1 MENNRTSRGESRI
14 SGSVESRSKGKVKS
28 RKRTE
33 KRGGSNFIIQ
43 GTILAAAG
51 IIVRLIGMLYR
62 IPLANILGDEGNGYY
77 SSAFSIYSI
86 LLIVSSY
93 SLPTAVSKMI
103 AAKAARKEYKNSF
116 RILRTSLFYGTVA
129 GGLGAAVLWFGADVF
144 AARFL
149 NMPYTRYALKT
160 LAPTIWVIAYL
171 GVFRGY
177 FQGLGTMMPTALSQI
192 FEQVVNAVISIVA
205 AKQLFEV
212 GLKSNLVHKATEYSF
227 ALGAA
232 GGTIGTGAGAA
243 AGLIFLLILM
253 AGFLPI
259 MKRQAKRDR
268 TRRQESYLH
277 ISSILLMTVMPIV
290 MSSVAYNIST
300 VIDNGIYAK
309 GMAAMGMEASQ
320 IAAAWG
326 VYSGKYRLLFNI
338 PVAIA
343 NSLAASLI
351 PSLSL
356 AVAKRSRKLIINR
369 VSLVIRFSMLIA
381 IPATVG
387 LTVLAGPVCNL
398 LFARHDNASLIR
410 MLMYGSLA
418 VVLFSLSTVTNAV
431 LQGINHMKTP
441 LFHALL
447 SLVIHVAVLCVMLF
461 GFKMGI
467 YSVVYSNIIFALCM
481 CVLNGFAIARYLRYR
496 QELLKTFLLPA
507 IASGIMGGAAFGVY
521 LLVHTAVKSNTVS
534 IICAIGTAVAVY
546 AILLLKLGCV
556 GEEELLRLPGGRR
569 LSRIAQ
575 KCHLL

>member
-1 MENNRTSRGESRI
+1 M
-14 SGSVESRSKGKVKS
+14 
-28 RKRTE
+28 
-33 KRGGSNFIIQ
+33 
-43 GTILAAAG
+43 
-51 IIVRLIGMLYR
+51 RLIGMFYR

-116 RILRTSLFYGTVA
+116 RILRAALFYGTLV
-129 GGLGAAVLWFGADVF
+129 GGLGAGVLWFGADVF
-144 AARFL
+144 ATRFL

-160 LAPTIWVIAYL
+160 LAPTIWIIAYL

-192 FEQVVNAVISIVA
+192 FEQIVNAIISLVA
-205 AKQLFEV
+205 AKELFEA
-212 GLKSNLVHKATEYSF
+212 GLKTNLVHKATEYSF

-232 GGTIGTGAGAA
+232 GGTIGTGVGAA
-243 AGLIFLLILM
+243 TGLIFLLILM
-253 AGFLPI
+253 TGFKPI

-268 TRRQESYLH
+268 TRGRDGYLQ
-277 ISSILLMTVMPIV
+277 ISSILFMTVLPIV
-290 MSSVAYNIST
+290 MSSVAYNVST

-309 GMAAMGMEASQ
+309 GMTSMGLETSQ

-356 AVAKRSRKLIINR
+356 AVAKGSRKQIISR

-381 IPATVG
+381 IPATIG
-387 LTVLAGPVCNL
+387 LTVLAGPVCSL
-398 LFARHDNASLIR
+398 LFAHHDNASLIR
-410 MLMYGSLA
+410 MMTYGSVA

-441 LFHALL
+441 LFHALI
-447 SLVIHVAVLCVMLF
+447 SLVIHVVALLIMLF
-461 GFKMGI
+461 VFRMGI

-481 CVLNGFAIARYLRYR
+481 CVLNGLSISRYLRYR
-496 QELLKTFLLPA
+496 QELLKTFLLPV
-507 IASGIMGGAAFGVY
+507 IAAGVMGGASYGVY
-521 LLVHTAVKSNTVS
+521 RFVHMTVKSNALGV
-534 IICAIGTAVAVY
+534 ICAIGVAVAVY
-546 AILLLKLGCV
+546 AILLLKLRCV
-556 GEEELLRLPGGRR
+556 GEEELMRMPGGGR
-569 LSRIAQ
+569 LVRIAQ